1 MLRKQNWSGFFSHY
15 IRAPVIKFY
24 FFLNYVIGLN
34 GSREKKKKGSFA
46 LYVAMLTSKR
56 FAFMFKPLP
65 VKSKTKRKQNH
76 TDTQNHTVITTQFE
90 KNQRRPFCLLFRC
103 FIKLVSNIWFYLLD
117 PTNFDFPPIARATYG
132 TFTSQFSL
140 CERLCPEN
148 SDKKLLA

>member
-1 MLRKQNWSGFFSHY
+1 MKKETFKSKATNTDIYAVTREFSPRLANLSLKSLIISCCENKIDQGFFSHY

-65 VKSKTKRKQNH
+65 VKSKTKQKQNH

-90 KNQRRPFCLLFRC
+90 KN
-103 FIKLVSNIWFYLLD
+103 
-117 PTNFDFPPIARATYG
+117 
-132 TFTSQFSL
+132 
-140 CERLCPEN
+140 
-148 SDKKLLA
+148 